1 MSLINFFARN
11 RSERP
16 DSSKPFDS
24 IIDQTQKSGK
34 KNEPAPALPWNGG
47 PSGIVE
53 RQVEPG
59 LWPFRIYEEAGV
71 DPKDNKALNDQ
82 LAATPELDQKTFGN
96 RSSAVKE
103 ADKALEQ
110 GDDVYVLSPER
121 LELLERQRTAL
132 GAASDKSKS
141 ETERD
146 KAKDDLVVAI
156 AEEVDLAS
164 KSLGTPKFG
173 SDKNDDKKLD
183 AGEVSD
189 LIRPIAERA
198 PGDPI
203 FMEALNQ
210 VCDMKE
216 KEWKA
221 DGKTDDQLGRI
232 ASLGDK
238 KDYDAVT
245 KETKKQ
251 LVDVAL
257 AAGSEEGAQITALTN
272 RASIYAGYTAGDP
285 EKYGAALKAGIKD
298 ALQEVRVDRHVRDL
312 ESAYGKGGVEGAEKF
327 LAKLSEKTDL
337 AHALPS
343 FDTSGKAT
351 GDIKE
356 LLDQSSGSLIAS
368 DPRVRKMIDQSIDS
382 IAASGSN
389 GDTKAKI
396 KALQD
401 LAVASQNIL
410 YGDGKKAG
418 AGKEI
423 VDHIANR
430 LVDKMNTELPGN
442 NVLSHQRIFSIL
454 SSEDVKGGGT
464 TLLTAIAA
472 RTAELGSAK
481 SDELK
486 GKGEL
491 GYNDYLEQNSDAQW
505 AVRRSIENFGNV
517 SKAQD
522 EKITTLY
529 NELYHGLSGW
539 NGVKPDDPLSG
550 ATQLARDMEAIDNL
564 SPENK
569 QKSKDLVKE
578 GEVRQQLWEQQE
590 SIDLALKIYEKPL
603 SKVDGLNTEAPIP
616 ALFGTGI
623 MLTKSKSISE
633 AMKGLPDMPK
643 NEGPDPY
650 ANAEKGTDPAATGTI
665 WVERSARALATFAV
679 TETLKGRVGDIHTAL
694 AENRMQAVIR
704 DGGGMFSKSEID
716 AVMKY
721 IDGRAP
727 DKNPDLQKFVDNVKQ
742 QIGEGRLKDIVAGR
756 AQPTA
761 TERAQIQQME
771 SLNVGTNRINRAS
784 AGLSAGLF
792 GRNLDA
798 LGTTGDDM
806 VYYVPHAM
814 MMMSAAK
821 TAFMPNAREIILGKG
836 PDVPTTV
843 EARIDA
849 IKERVNSS
857 GLSAGQKKVWSG
869 ALNSGH
875 FLRGTG
881 VDALY
886 VGADLSNAI
895 MQGTGWVVGDK
906 ADGVKATGYG
916 IATVSDAMF
925 AIASGTNALEA
936 KAANNGLVRLMNR
949 LGPLKVSGVAAVL
962 QLAGAGIVQGRSAY
976 NAAHTYDKADADA
989 IQVMF
994 GVKDRKVAEALAEH
1008 NDLLD
1013 EGVMGILQTVFP
1025 GDEHLMGG
1033 DKGTR
1038 SADAVLTGTY
1048 GAEGYT
1054 RARLGQLFNRLT
1066 PEQATELSETIR
1078 DMTADK
1084 NGKLPESQDDLK
1096 YLKLPVDP
1104 SKANLSDY
1112 PTVTYNAERNRYEDS
1127 ATTMYWDGSQWW
1139 MPPKK
1144 ISAEDA
1150 MLPSDDPLW
1159 YRPSDG
1165 TLMHEN
1171 AYFSYVEPR
1180 STEGLKAWLRRKGYL
1195 QQG

>member
-110 GDDVYVLSPER
+110 GDDVFVLSPER
-121 LELLERQRTAL
+121 LELLEKQRTAL
-132 GAASDKSKS
+132 GTASDKSKT
-141 ETERD
+141 ETARD

-173 SDKNDDKKLD
+173 ADKNDDKKLD

-198 PGDPI
+198 PDDPI

-210 VCDMKE
+210 VRDMKE

-351 GDIKE
+351 GDIKK

-368 DPRVRKMIDQSIDS
+368 DPRVLKMIDQSIDG

-430 LVDKMNTELPGN
+430 LVDKMNTELPGY

-472 RTAELGSAK
+472 RTAELGSQK

-486 GKGEL
+486 TKGEL

-505 AVRRSIENFGNV
+505 AIRRSIENFGNV

-539 NGVKPDDPLSG
+539 NGAKPNDTVSG

-616 ALFGTGI
+616 SLFGTGI

-650 ANAEKGTDPAATGTI
+650 ANVEKGTDPNATGTI
-665 WVERSARALATFAV
+665 WVQRSARALATFAV
-679 TETLKGRVGDIHTAL
+679 TETLKGRVGDIHTAFAQNRIQSAFL
-694 AENRMQAVIR
+694 NGGAGLSKAELDTVI
-704 DGGGMFSKSEID
+704 
-716 AVMKY
+716 KY
-721 IDGRAP
+721 IDGKADGKFP
-727 DKNPDLQKFVDNVKQ
+727 ELNKFVKDVTDK
-742 QIGEGRLKDIVAGR
+742 IGEGRLKDIVAGR
-756 AQPTA
+756 VQPTDA
-761 TERAQIQQME
+761 ERTQMQQMKR
-771 SLNVGTNRINRAS
+771 LKVGTNAIERLSGGGS
-784 AGLSAGLF
+784 AVLF

-806 VYYVPHAM
+806 VYYLPHTM
-814 MMMSAAK
+814 MLVSAAK
-821 TAFMPNAREIILGKG
+821 GAMKPLPADILLDGPKG
-836 PDVPTTV
+836 PTTA
-843 EARIDA
+843 EAKIDA
-849 IKERVNSS
+849 LKERVNNSS
-857 GLSAGQKKVWSG
+857 SLSASQKKVWSG

-875 FLRGTG
+875 FLRGG
-881 VDALY
+881 GIDALY

-895 MQGTGWVVGDK
+895 MQGTGWIVGDK

-925 AIASGTNALEA
+925 AAAGGAGALEA

-1084 NGKLPESQDDLK
+1084 KGKLPESQDDLK

-1104 SKANLSDY
+1104 AKADLTDY
-1112 PTVTYNAERNRYEDS
+1112 PTVTYNAERKRYEDS

-1150 MLPSDDPLW
+1150 MLPSEDPLW

-1171 AYFSYVEPR
+1171 AYSSYVEPR

-1195 QQG
+1195 E

>member
-110 GDDVYVLSPER
+110 GDDVFVLSPER
-121 LELLERQRTAL
+121 LELLEKQRTAL
-132 GAASDKSKS
+132 GTASDKSKT
-141 ETERD
+141 ETARD

-173 SDKNDDKKLD
+173 ADKNDDKKLD

-198 PGDPI
+198 PDDPI

-210 VCDMKE
+210 VRDMKE

-351 GDIKE
+351 GDIKK

-368 DPRVRKMIDQSIDS
+368 DPRVRKMIDQSIDG

-418 AGKEI
+418 AGKDI

-472 RTAELGSAK
+472 RTAELGSQK

-486 GKGEL
+486 AKGEL

-505 AVRRSIENFGNV
+505 AIRRSIENFGNV

-539 NGVKPDDPLSG
+539 NGAKPNDTVSG

-578 GEVRQQLWEQQE
+578 GEVRQRLWEQQE

-616 ALFGTGI
+616 SLFGTGI

-643 NEGPDPY
+643 NDGPDPY
-650 ANAEKGTDPAATGTI
+650 ANVEKGTDPNATGTI
-665 WVERSARALATFAV
+665 WVQRSARALATFAV
-679 TETLKGRVGDIHTAL
+679 TETLKGRVGDIHTAFAQNRIQSAFL
-694 AENRMQAVIR
+694 NGGAGLSKAELDTVI
-704 DGGGMFSKSEID
+704 
-716 AVMKY
+716 KY
-721 IDGRAP
+721 IDGKADGKFP
-727 DKNPDLQKFVDNVKQ
+727 ELNKFVKDVTDK
-742 QIGEGRLKDIVAGR
+742 IGEGRLKDIVAGR
-756 AQPTA
+756 VQPTDA
-761 TERAQIQQME
+761 ERTQMQQMKR
-771 SLNVGTNRINRAS
+771 LKVGTNAIERLSGGGS
-784 AGLSAGLF
+784 AVLF

-806 VYYVPHAM
+806 VYYLPHTM
-814 MMMSAAK
+814 MLVSAAK
-821 TAFMPNAREIILGKG
+821 GAMKPLPADILLDGPKG
-836 PDVPTTV
+836 PTTA
-843 EARIDA
+843 EAKIDA
-849 IKERVNSS
+849 LKERVNNSS
-857 GLSAGQKKVWSG
+857 SLSASQKKVWSG

-875 FLRGTG
+875 FLRGG
-881 VDALY
+881 GIDALY

-895 MQGTGWVVGDK
+895 MQGTGWIVGDK
-906 ADGVKATGYG
+906 ADGVKAAGYG

-925 AIASGTNALEA
+925 AAAGGAGALEA

-1025 GDEHLMGG
+1025 GDEYLMGG

-1084 NGKLPESQDDLK
+1084 EGKLPESQDDLK

-1104 SKANLSDY
+1104 AKADLTDY
-1112 PTVTYNAERNRYEDS
+1112 PTVTYNAERKRYEDS

-1171 AYFSYVEPR
+1171 AYSSYVEPR

-1195 QQG
+1195 E

>member
-1 MSLINFFARN
+1 MSVINFFARN
-11 RSERP
+11 RTDRA
-16 DSSKPFDS
+16 DSTKPFEQ
-24 IIDQTQKSGK
+24 IADQAAKKGK
-34 KNEPAPALPWNGG
+34 KNDPPPALPWNGG

-82 LAATPELDQKTFGN
+82 LAATPELDKKAFGN
-96 RSSAVKE
+96 RPSAVKE
-103 ADKALEQ
+103 ADKALEE
-110 GDDVYVLSPER
+110 GDDVIVLSPER
-121 LELLERQRTAL
+121 LDLLEKQRTAL
-132 GAASDKSKS
+132 RTASDKSKS
-141 ETERD
+141 ESERD
-146 KAKDDLVVAI
+146 RAKDDLVVAI
-156 AEEVDLAS
+156 AQEVDLAS
-164 KSLGTPKFG
+164 ESLGTPKFG
-173 SDKNDDKKLD
+173 TDKNNDKKLD

-189 LIRPIAERA
+189 LIQPIAERA
-198 PGDPI
+198 PDDPI
-203 FMEALNQ
+203 FMDALNQ
-210 VCDMKE
+210 VRDMKE

-245 KETKKQ
+245 RETRKQ

-257 AAGSEEGAQITALTN
+257 AAGGEEGAQVTALTN

-285 EKYGAALKAGIKD
+285 EKYGAALKAGIKE
-298 ALQEVRVDRHVRDL
+298 ALQEIRVDRHVRDL

-327 LAKLSEKTDL
+327 LAKLSETTDP

-343 FDTSGKAT
+343 FDTSGKAA
-351 GDIKE
+351 GDIKK
-356 LLDQSSGSLIAS
+356 LLDQSSGALVAS

-382 IAASGSN
+382 IAASGSK
-389 GDTKAKI
+389 GDTKSKI

-418 AGKEI
+418 AGKEV
-423 VDHIANR
+423 VDHIADR

-464 TLLTAIAA
+464 ALLTAIAA
-472 RTAELGSAK
+472 RTAELGTEK
-481 SDELK
+481 RDELK
-486 GKGEL
+486 AKGEL
-491 GYNDYLEQNSDAQW
+491 GYNDYLAQNSDAQW
-505 AVRRSIENFGNV
+505 AIRRSIENFGNV

-522 EKITTLY
+522 DKITTLY

-539 NGVKPDDPLSG
+539 NGAKSDDPLSG
-550 ATQLARDMEAIDNL
+550 AAQLARDMEAIDNL

-569 QKSKDLVKE
+569 QKSKELVKE
-578 GEVRQQLWEQQE
+578 GEVRQRLWEQQE
-590 SIDLALKIYEKPL
+590 SIDLALKIYEKPM
-603 SKVDGLNTEAPIP
+603 SKVDGLKTDAPIP
-616 ALFGTGI
+616 SLFGTGI
-623 MLTKSKSISE
+623 TLTKSKSISE
-633 AMKGLPDMPK
+633 ALKGLPDMPK

-650 ANAEKGTDPAATGTI
+650 ANVEKGTDPNATGTI

-679 TETLKGRVGDIHTAL
+679 TETLKGRVGNIHTAL
-694 AENRMQAVIR
+694 AENRIQSAFVNGGAGLSKAELDTVI
-704 DGGGMFSKSEID
+704 
-716 AVMKY
+716 KY
-721 IDGRAP
+721 IDGKADSKFP
-727 DKNPDLQKFVDNVKQ
+727 ELNKYIKDVTDK
-742 QIGEGRLKDIVAGR
+742 IGEGRLKDIVAGR
-756 AQPTA
+756 VQPTDA
-761 TERAQIQQME
+761 ERTQMQQMKG
-771 SLNVGTNRINRAS
+771 LKFGTTAVERLSGAGS
-784 AGLSAGLF
+784 AVLF
-792 GRNLDA
+792 GRNLDS

-806 VYYVPHAM
+806 VYYLPHTM
-814 MMMSAAK
+814 MLVSAAK
-821 TAFMPNAREIILGKG
+821 GALKPLPDNILLGDDAKK
-836 PDVPTTV
+836 PTTA
-843 EARIDA
+843 EAKIEA
-849 IKERVNSS
+849 LKERVNNSS
-857 GLSAGQKKVWSG
+857 LSASQKKAWSG
-869 ALNSGH
+869 VLNSGH
-875 FLRGTG
+875 FLRGG
-881 VDALY
+881 GIDALY

-895 MQGTGWVVGDK
+895 MQGTGWIVGDK

-925 AIASGTNALEA
+925 AVAGGTGALEA

-949 LGPLKVSGVAAVL
+949 LGPLMISGVAAVL

-1038 SADAVLTGTY
+1038 SAGSVLSGTY

-1054 RARLGQLFNRLT
+1054 RARLGQIFNRMT

-1096 YLKLPVDP
+1096 YLKLPADPAKVDL
-1104 SKANLSDY
+1104 KDY
-1112 PTVTYNAERNRYEDS
+1112 PTVTYSAERKRYEDS
-1127 ATTMYWDGSQWW
+1127 ATTMYWDGNQWW
-1139 MPPKK
+1139 MPQKK
-1144 ISAEDA
+1144 VSAEDA
-1150 MLPSDDPLW
+1150 RLPGDDPLW

-1171 AYFSYVEPR
+1171 AYASYVEPR

-1195 QQG
+1195 E

>member
-1 MSLINFFARN
+1 MSSINFFARN
-11 RSERP
+11 RFVRP
-16 DSSKPFDS
+16 DPSKSFDT
-24 IIDQTQKSGK
+24 IIDQTPKSGK
-34 KNEPAPALPWNGG
+34 KNEFPPALPWNGG
-47 PSGIVE
+47 PSGIIE

-59 LWPFRIYEEAGV
+59 LWPFRIYEEAGI
-71 DPKDNKALNDQ
+71 DPKDNKALNEQ
-82 LAATPELDQKTFGN
+82 TAATPELDPKAFGN
-96 RSSAVKE
+96 RSSASKE

-110 GDDVYVLSPER
+110 GDDVFVLSPER
-121 LELLERQRTAL
+121 LDLLEKQRTAL
-132 GAASDKSKS
+132 GTASDKAKS
-141 ETERD
+141 ETDRD

-173 SDKNDDKKLD
+173 TDKNNDKKLD
-183 AGEVSD
+183 VSEVSD

-198 PGDPI
+198 PDDPI

-210 VCDMKE
+210 VRDMKE

-238 KDYDAVT
+238 KDYDAVAR
-245 KETKKQ
+245 ETKDQ
-251 LVDVAL
+251 LIDVAR
-257 AAGSEEGAQITALTN
+257 AAGSEEGAQVTALTN

-285 EKYGAALKAGIKD
+285 EKYGAALKSGIKD

-327 LAKLSEKTDL
+327 LAKLSEKTDR

-343 FDTSGKAT
+343 FDTSGKAS
-351 GDIKE
+351 GDIKK

-382 IAASGSN
+382 FAASGLD

-396 KALQD
+396 KAVQD

-410 YGDGKKAG
+410 YGDGKRAG

-430 LVDKMNTELPGN
+430 LVDKMNTDLPGSSI
-442 NVLSHQRIFSIL
+442 NVLSHQRIFDIL
-454 SSEDVKGGGT
+454 SSEDAKGSGT

-472 RTAELGSAK
+472 RTADLGSAK
-481 SDELK
+481 SDDLK

-491 GYNDYLEQNSDAQW
+491 GYNEYLEQNSDAQW

-522 EKITTLY
+522 EKITTAY

-539 NGVKPDDPLSG
+539 NGVKRDEPVSG

-569 QKSKDLVKE
+569 QKSKDLAKD

-590 SIDLALKIYEKPL
+590 SIDLALKIYETPL
-603 SKVDGLNTEAPIP
+603 NKVDGLNTEAPIP
-616 ALFGTGI
+616 SLFGTGI
-623 MLTKSKSISE
+623 MMTKSKSISE

-650 ANAEKGTDPAATGTI
+650 ANVEKGADPAATGTI

-694 AENRMQAVIR
+694 AENRIQSAFAN
-704 DGGGMFSKSEID
+704 GGAGLSKAEQD
-716 AVMKY
+716 AVTKY
-721 IDGRAP
+721 IEGKGD
-727 DKNPDLQKFVDNVKQ
+727 DKNPDLKKYVKDVAEK
-742 QIGEGRLKDIVAGR
+742 IGEGRLKDIVAGR
-756 AQPTA
+756 IQA
-761 TERAQIQQME
+761 TDAERTQIQQME
-771 SLNVGTNRINRAS
+771 RLNVGTNVINRVSGGGS
-784 AGLSAGLF
+784 AILF

-806 VYYVPHAM
+806 VYYVPHTM
-814 MMMSAAK
+814 MMMTAAK
-821 TAFMPNAREIILGKG
+821 TALMPNARKIILGKG
-836 PDVPTTV
+836 PDVPTTA

-857 GLSAGQKKVWSG
+857 GLSSSQKKVWSG

-881 VDALY
+881 IDALY

-895 MQGTGWVVGDK
+895 MQGTGWIVGDK

-925 AIASGTNALEA
+925 AAAGGAGALEA

-949 LGPLKVSGVAAVL
+949 LGPLKISGVAAVL

-976 NAAHTYDKADADA
+976 NASHTYDKADADA

-994 GVKDRKVAEALAEH
+994 GVKDRKVAEGLAEH

-1078 DMTADK
+1078 DMTADGK
-1084 NGKLPESQDDLK
+1084 GKLPATQDDLK
-1096 YLKLPVDP
+1096 YLQLPVDP
-1104 SKANLSDY
+1104 AKVDLSDY
-1112 PTVTYNAERNRYEDS
+1112 PTVTYNAERKRYEDS
-1127 ATTMYWDGSQWW
+1127 VTTMYWDGSQWW
-1139 MPPKK
+1139 MPQKK
-1144 ISAEDA
+1144 VTAEDA

-1159 YRPSDG
+1159 YQPSDG

-1171 AYFSYVEPR
+1171 AFASYVEPR

-1195 QQG
+1195 

>member
-16 DSSKPFDS
+16 DSTKPFDS
-24 IIDQTQKSGK
+24 IIDQTQKGAK
-34 KNEPAPALPWNGG
+34 KNESAPALPWNGG

-59 LWPFRIYEEAGV
+59 LWPFRIYEQAGI
-71 DPKDNKALNDQ
+71 DPSDNKALNDQ
-82 LAATPELDQKTFGN
+82 LAATPELDQKAFGN
-96 RSSAVKE
+96 RPSAVKE

-110 GDDVYVLSPER
+110 GDDVFVLSPER
-121 LELLERQRTAL
+121 LELLEKQRTAL
-132 GAASDKSKS
+132 GTATDKTKS
-141 ETERD
+141 EAERD
-146 KAKDDLVVAI
+146 KATDDLVVAI

-173 SDKNDDKKLD
+173 TDKNDDKKLG
-183 AGEVSD
+183 AGEVGD

-198 PGDPI
+198 PDDPV
-203 FMEALNQ
+203 FMGAVNK
-210 VCDMKE
+210 VRDMKE

-238 KDYDAVT
+238 QDYDAVT

-257 AAGSEEGAQITALTN
+257 AAGNEEGAQITALTN

-285 EKYGAALKAGIKD
+285 EKYGAALKAGIKE

-327 LAKLSEKTDL
+327 LAKLSEKTDP

-351 GDIKE
+351 GDIKK
-356 LLDQSSGSLIAS
+356 LLDQSTGSLISS
-368 DPRVRKMIDQSIDS
+368 DPRVHKMIDQSIDA
-382 IAASGSN
+382 IAASGHD

-396 KALQD
+396 KAVQD

-430 LVDKMNTELPGN
+430 LVDKMNTDLPGSPI
-442 NVLSHQRIFSIL
+442 NVLSHERIFSIL

-472 RTAELGSAK
+472 RTAELGSSK

-486 GKGEL
+486 AKGEL

-505 AVRRSIENFGNV
+505 AVRRSIENFGTV

-550 ATQLARDMEAIDNL
+550 ATQPARDMEAIDNL

-569 QKSKDLVKE
+569 QKSKDLAKE
-578 GEVRQQLWEQQE
+578 GEVRQRLWEQQE

-603 SKVDGLNTEAPIP
+603 GKVDGLTTESPIP
-616 ALFGTGI
+616 SLFGTGI
-623 MLTKSKSISE
+623 MMTKSKSISE

-643 NEGPDPY
+643 TEGPDPY
-650 ANAEKGTDPAATGTI
+650 SNVEKGADPAATGTI
-665 WVERSARALATFAV
+665 WVQRSARMLATFAV
-679 TETLKGRVGDIHTAL
+679 TETLKGRVKNVETAL
-694 AENRMQAVIR
+694 MENRIQSALR
-704 DGGGMFSKSEID
+704 DGGGLSKAD
-716 AVMKY
+716 LDTVMKY
-721 IDGRAP
+721 IDGKA
-727 DKNPDLQKFVDNVKQ
+727 DNKNPELQKFVKGVVDR
-742 QIGEGRLKDIVAGR
+742 IGENRLKDIVAGR
-756 AQPTA
+756 VQA
-761 TERAQIQQME
+761 TDAEKAMIDQNKR
-771 SLNVGTNRINRAS
+771 LDVGTNRLNRFSS
-784 AGLSAGLF
+784 AGSAVLF

-798 LGTTGDDM
+798 LGTTGDDL
-806 VYYVPHAM
+806 VYYVPHSLM
-814 MMMSAAK
+814 MMNAAK
-821 TAFMPNAREIILGKG
+821 TAFMPNAREIILGKS
-836 PDVPTTV
+836 PDVPTTPA

-849 IKERVNSS
+849 LRQRISNS
-857 GLSAGQKKVWSG
+857 GLSGSQKL
-869 ALNSGH
+869 ALSRT

-881 VDALY
+881 VDGLY
-886 VGADLSNAI
+886 VAADLSNAI
-895 MQGTGWVVGDK
+895 MQGTGWIVGDK

-916 IATVSDAMF
+916 IATVSDALF
-925 AIASGTNALEA
+925 AVGAGASAVEA
-936 KAANNGLVRLMNR
+936 KAANNGLVRLINR
-949 LGPLKVSGVAAVL
+949 LGPVKLTGAAAVL

-1078 DMTADK
+1078 DMTANK
-1084 NGKLPESQDDLK
+1084 NGKLPDTQDDLK
-1096 YLKLPVDP
+1096 YLKLPADP
-1104 SKANLSDY
+1104 AKADLTDY
-1112 PTVTYNAERNRYEDS
+1112 PTVTYNAERKRYEDS

-1139 MPPKK
+1139 MPQKK
-1144 ISAEDA
+1144 ISAEEA

-1171 AYFSYVEPR
+1171 AYASYVEPR

-1195 QQG
+1195 Q

>member
-96 RSSAVKE
+96 RPSAVKE

-110 GDDVYVLSPER
+110 GDDVFVLSPER

-132 GAASDKSKS
+132 GSASDKSKS

-156 AEEVDLAS
+156 AEEVDLAT

-189 LIRPIAERA
+189 LVRPIAERA

-210 VCDMKE
+210 VRDMKE

-245 KETKKQ
+245 KETRKQ

-337 AHALPS
+337 AQALPS

-351 GDIKE
+351 GDIKK

-368 DPRVRKMIDQSIDS
+368 DPRVRKMIDQSIDG

-418 AGKEI
+418 AGKDI

-430 LVDKMNTELPGN
+430 LVDKMNTELPGY

-472 RTAELGSAK
+472 RTAELGSQK

-486 GKGEL
+486 AKGEL

-505 AVRRSIENFGNV
+505 AIRRSIENFGNV

-616 ALFGTGI
+616 SLFGTGI

-643 NEGPDPY
+643 NDGPDPY
-650 ANAEKGTDPAATGTI
+650 ANVEKGTDPAATGTI
-665 WVERSARALATFAV
+665 WVQRSARALATFAV
-679 TETLKGRVGDIHTAL
+679 TETLKGRVGDIHTAFAQNRIQSAFL
-694 AENRMQAVIR
+694 NGGAGLSKAELDTVI
-704 DGGGMFSKSEID
+704 
-716 AVMKY
+716 KY
-721 IDGRAP
+721 IDGKADGKFP
-727 DKNPDLQKFVDNVKQ
+727 ELNKFVKDVTDK
-742 QIGEGRLKDIVAGR
+742 IGEGRLKDIVAGR
-756 AQPTA
+756 VQPTDA
-761 TERAQIQQME
+761 ERTQMQQMKR
-771 SLNVGTNRINRAS
+771 LKVGTNAIERLSGGGS
-784 AGLSAGLF
+784 AVLF

-806 VYYVPHAM
+806 VYYLPHTM
-814 MMMSAAK
+814 MLVSAAK
-821 TAFMPNAREIILGKG
+821 GAMKPLPADILLDGPKG
-836 PDVPTTV
+836 PTTA
-843 EARIDA
+843 EAKIDA
-849 IKERVNSS
+849 LKERVNNSS
-857 GLSAGQKKVWSG
+857 SLSASQKKVWSG

-875 FLRGTG
+875 FLRGG
-881 VDALY
+881 GIDALY

-895 MQGTGWVVGDK
+895 MQGTGWIVGDK

-925 AIASGTNALEA
+925 AAAGGAGALEA

-1104 SKANLSDY
+1104 AKADLTDY
-1112 PTVTYNAERNRYEDS
+1112 PTVTYNAERKRYEDS

-1139 MPPKK
+1139 MPQKK

-1171 AYFSYVEPR
+1171 AHASYVEPR

-1195 QQG
+1195 E